1 MEKIERIYRGVV
13 KRWIFK
19 TSSTHTEAFRRWTD
33 WRRSYDGSDAV
44 VGGSDSDT
52 DIGRVQFEFLQDQGL
67 EPSDKLLDV
76 GCGTLRGG
84 QYFIK
89 YLDAEGYAGMDI
101 NADLIE
107 DGKEKLSD
115 ELINRK
121 RPRLIVNSD
130 LKFNEFESASFDY
143 LIAQSVFTHLPKHE
157 IEECFENMSKV
168 MHTNSEFYA
177 TIFTSETH
185 DHLKSGLNNHVHS
198 LETIVDLATEKGFKT
213 RVFFHD
219 DYPHPRRQR
228 MLGFY
233 LSD

>member
-1 MEKIERIYRGVV
+1 MGKIERIYRGIM

-19 TSSTHTEAFRRWTD
+19 TSPTHTEAFRRWTD
-33 WRRSYDGSDAV
+33 WRRSRDGSDAA

-52 DIGRVQFEFLQDQGL
+52 ELGKLQFEFLQNQGL
-67 EPSDKLLDV
+67 EPSDRLLDV

-89 YLDAEGYAGMDI
+89 YLNSENYSGMDI

-107 DGKEKLSD
+107 DGKKKLSD
-115 ELINRK
+115 ELISRK
-121 RPRLIVNSD
+121 QPRFVINSD
-130 LKFNEFESASFDY
+130 LKFDEFQGASFDY

-157 IEECFENMSKV
+157 IEECFENVSKV
-168 MHTNSEFYA
+168 MHSNSVFYA

-185 DHLKSGLNNHVHS
+185 GHLKSGLNNYVYD
-198 LETIVDLATEKGFKT
+198 LETIADLAIEKKFETE
-213 RVFFHD
+213 VILN

-233 LSD
+233 LED